1 MVMTPSDMNDLLE
14 LRMRV
19 FVTGASGHIASA
31 VIPELLNHGHEV
43 MGLARSDASPG
54 GVAALGAEVR
64 RGDLD
69 DLDGLAAAAGEAD
82 GVIHLAFKHEAMRTG
97 AFMGAIDADMAAHQA
112 IGNALVGSGKPFV
125 STGGTLMLA
134 MAGITGRSGTEDDQ
148 SEGGPRTD
156 AANYTIA
163 LSRRGVRSSVV
174 RLAPMVHSDLDHGGF
189 THALIGFARE
199 SGAAAYTGDGSNVW
213 PAANT
218 YDIGVLYRLALEKAP
233 AGSTLHGVGDTGIPR
248 KVIAETIAGKLGIET
263 KSITDDQAP
272 QYLGFLAA
280 FAGLDNPTSND
291 RTRELLGWEPTHP
304 GWVED
309 LETGHYFATAARG
322 RTPHVA
328 FATKSSD
335 SRSES

>member
-1 MVMTPSDMNDLLE
+1 
-14 LRMRV
+14 
-19 FVTGASGHIASA
+19 
-31 VIPELLNHGHEV
+31 
-43 MGLARSDASPG
+43 
-54 GVAALGAEVR
+54 
-64 RGDLD
+64 
-69 DLDGLAAAAGEAD
+69 
-82 GVIHLAFKHEAMRTG
+82 
-97 AFMGAIDADMAAHQA
+97 
-112 IGNALVGSGKPFV
+112 
-125 STGGTLMLA
+125 MLA
-134 MAGITGRSGTEDDQ
+134 MAGITGRPGTEDDQ
-148 SEGGPRTD
+148 SEGGPRID

-163 LSRRGVRSSVV
+163 LGRQGVRSSVV
-174 RLAPMVHSDLDHGGF
+174 RLAPMVHSDLDHHGF

-248 KVIAETIAGKLGIET
+248 KVIAETIAAKLGIET
-263 KSITDDQAP
+263 KSITAEEAP

-309 LETGHYFATAARG
+309 VETGHYFA
-322 RTPHVA
+322 
-328 FATKSSD
+328 
-335 SRSES
+335 

>member
-1 MVMTPSDMNDLLE
+1 
-14 LRMRV
+14 MRV

-31 VIPELLNHGHEV
+31 VIPELLNNGHQV
-43 MGLARSDASPG
+43 VGLARSDASAQA
-54 GVAALGAEVR
+54 VAAMGAEVR

-69 DLDGLAAAAGEAD
+69 DLDGLKAAAAEAD

-97 AFMGAIDADMAAHQA
+97 DFMGAVDSDMTATRA
-112 IGNALVGSGKPFV
+112 IGETLIGTDKPFV

-134 MAGITGRSGTEDDQ
+134 MAGITGRPGTEDDQ

-163 LSRRGVRSSVV
+163 LASQGVRSSVV
-174 RLAPMVHSDLDHGGF
+174 RLSPMVHSDLDHHGF

-199 SGAAAYTGDGSNVW
+199 NGVAAYTGDGSNRW

-218 YDIGVLYRLALEKAP
+218 YDVGVLYRLAVEKAP

-263 KSITDDQAP
+263 KSITDEEAP
-272 QYLGFLAA
+272 QYLGFLVP

-291 RTRELLGWEPTHP
+291 KTRELLGWEPTHP
-304 GWVED
+304 GWIEDVESG
-309 LETGHYFATAARG
+309 GHYFA
-322 RTPHVA
+322 
-328 FATKSSD
+328 
-335 SRSES
+335 

>member
-1 MVMTPSDMNDLLE
+1 
-14 LRMRV
+14 MRV
-19 FVTGASGHIASA
+19 FVTGASGHIAAA
-31 VIPELLNHGHEV
+31 VIPELLNHGHQV
-43 MGLARSDASPG
+43 VGLARSDASAEA
-54 GVAALGAEVR
+54 VAAMGAEVR

-69 DLDGLAAAAGEAD
+69 DLDGLAAAAAGAD

-97 AFMGAIDADMAAHQA
+97 DFMGAVDSDMDAHKA
-112 IGNALVGSGKPFV
+112 IGEALVGTDKPFV

-134 MAGITGRSGTEDDQ
+134 MAGITGRPGTEDDQ

-156 AANYTIA
+156 AANYTIS
-163 LSRRGVRSSVV
+163 LLQQGVRSSIV
-174 RLAPMVHSDLDHGGF
+174 RLAPMVHSDLDHHGF

-199 SGAAAYTGDGSNVW
+199 NGVAAYTGDGSNRW

-233 AGSTLHGVGDTGIPR
+233 AGSTFHGVGDTGISR
-248 KVIAETIAGKLGIET
+248 KVIAETIAGKLGVET
-263 KSITDDQAP
+263 KSITDEEAP

-309 LETGHYFATAARG
+309 VEAGHYFA
-322 RTPHVA
+322 
-328 FATKSSD
+328 
-335 SRSES
+335 